1 MLLNV
6 SGFYL
11 KRPYVFERMV
21 QSAFFVCLHVC
32 RKEEVPVQSSREG
45 LHRHFRLMSFP
56 LRLWAEFDGSLS
68 DDCHFL
74 DQMTCSRILVDDE
87 QRIADVYHSSALQLG
102 IIGNVTRQTFVVA
115 VESGTDQFA
124 FGIEDR

>member
-1 MLLNV
+1 MLNV

-87 QRIADVYHSSALQLG
+87 QRIADIHDGCTLQLRVVG
-102 IIGNVTRQTFVVA
+102 DVARQSFVIA
-115 VESGTDQFA
+115 VEARTDQFSPC
-124 FGIEDR
+124 IEDR